1 LNKTNEKISPE
12 IEFYPPEKPI
22 TPISIFLHF
31 TPSRVYKFLV
41 QQKQRLFPIRSTP
54 RIKINPWM
62 IPITDMLSDIKT
74 SINAVHQLKYPFIA
88 LSIPDFEADTGH
100 IYELPFQ
107 IAAQEAGLEL
117 FQPAKIT
124 SRSALAYYG
133 IEDCYSPYESSHRSC
148 PSADRRVNVVLSV
161 SYNGASL
168 GVTLLTRWMTER
180 MWGTFWP
187 SRLSETPSLVGTLL
201 FALKT

>member
-1 LNKTNEKISPE
+1 VAKILGSAEYLSAMKVLANDALGVRAGKFSSLWDPIASHITYLNKTNEKISPE

-22 TPISIFLHF
+22 TLISIFLHF

-54 RIKINPWM
+54 RIKINLWM

-74 SINAVHQLKYPFIA
+74 SINAVHQLKYPFIT

-100 IYELPFQ
+100 IYELPVQ

-117 FQPAKIT
+117 FQSAK
-124 SRSALAYYG
+124 
-133 IEDCYSPYESSHRSC
+133 SH
-148 PSADRRVNVVLSV
+148 PVLH
-161 SYNGASL
+161 
-168 GVTLLTRWMTER
+168 
-180 MWGTFWP
+180 
-187 SRLSETPSLVGTLL
+187 
-201 FALKT
+201 